1 MSKASKGKLRLG
13 YKRLALRVKH
23 AEGATQRHAS
33 RFILRRI
40 ENVRLVM
47 TEIMIWLAAI
57 ALLIAG
63 LSIQYSW
70 NSQGSKKDGAKS
82 GGVYVEGVIGNI
94 STLNPL
100 LAASEPEQAV
110 SRLLFSS
117 LYNYDVTGGALHTDL
132 AESMTVKDDK
142 VYTIKLRNAV
152 WHDGKKLTA
161 EDVVYTIN
169 LIKNPQ
175 VRSPLRVNWLDISA
189 RAIDDSTVEFMLPAV
204 YAGFSHALTF
214 PVIPKHILQSVSPSS
229 MREAD
234 FSSNPV
240 GSGPF
245 AVKRVQTSESTS
257 STDVVRMEPNTK
269 YYGAVSTLS
278 RLELRAYGNESLLV
292 KAVNSGEVSAASGL
306 SLSAADN
313 IKSKQYSTKHWL
325 LNKGV
330 YLLMNNRSQTLQ
342 DARVRQA
349 LRYATDTSS
358 IRATVGDNVARL
370 DTPILQSQ
378 IAQKLPA
385 APDYSLDKAKA
396 LLKEAGWTYNQ
407 GQWKGKDGRPLAV
420 AVTTSSGRDE
430 YKKIVDALKQQWSK
444 LGVDVQLREIDTS
457 STTTSFVQSV
467 LQPRD
472 YDALLYE
479 LELGADPDVFAYWHS
494 SQASASG
501 YNFANYSNRTV
512 DNDLVGGRSRT
523 NSALRAAKYIQF
535 VNQWLNDAPAIG
547 LYQSVGSYVLNN
559 GASIVEPRGSLNTM
573 NDRYADVTTWSTG
586 KASVYKTP

>member
-1 MSKASKGKLRLG
+1 MSKAGKGKLKLG

-63 LSIQYSW
+63 LGIQYSW

-117 LYNYDVTGGALHTDL
+117 LYNYDVTGALHTDL

-214 PVIPKHILQSVSPSS
+214 PVIPKHILQTVSPSS

-385 APDYSLDKAKA
+385 APDYNLDKAKA

-407 GQWKGKDGRPLAV
+407 GQWKGKDGRPLTV

>member
-63 LSIQYSW
+63 LGIQYSW

-117 LYNYDVTGGALHTDL
+117 LYNYDVTGALHTDL

-342 DARVRQA
+342 DARVRRA

-358 IRATVGDNVARL
+358 IRATVGDNVAQL

-378 IAQKLPA
+378 IVQKLPA
-385 APDYSLDKAKA
+385 APDHNLDKAKA

-407 GQWKGKDGRPLAV
+407 GQWKGKDGRSLAV

>member
-63 LSIQYSW
+63 LGIQYSW

-100 LAASEPEQAV
+100 LASSEPEQAV

-117 LYNYDVTGGALHTDL
+117 LYNYDVTGALHTDL

-342 DARVRQA
+342 DARVRRA
-349 LRYATDTSS
+349 LRYATDTSL

-385 APDYSLDKAKA
+385 APDYNLDKAKA

-586 KASVYKTP
+586 RASVYKTP

>member
-63 LSIQYSW
+63 LGIQYSW

-117 LYNYDVTGGALHTDL
+117 LYNYDVTGALHTDL

-214 PVIPKHILQSVSPSS
+214 PVIPKHILQTVSPSS

-385 APDYSLDKAKA
+385 APDYNLDKAKA

-407 GQWKGKDGRPLAV
+407 GQWKGKDGRPLTV

-430 YKKIVDALKQQWSK
+430 YKKIVDALKQQWSR

>member
-63 LSIQYSW
+63 LGIQYSW

-117 LYNYDVTGGALHTDL
+117 LYNYDVTGALHTDL

-142 VYTIKLRNAV
+142 IYTIKLRNAV

-342 DARVRQA
+342 DARVRRA

-385 APDYSLDKAKA
+385 APDYNLDKAKA

-430 YKKIVDALKQQWSK
+430 YKKIVDVLKQQWSK

>member
-63 LSIQYSW
+63 LGIQYSW
-70 NSQGSKKDGAKS
+70 SSQGSKKDGAKS

-117 LYNYDVTGGALHTDL
+117 LYNYDVTGALHTDL

-358 IRATVGDNVARL
+358 IRTTVGDNVARL

-378 IAQKLPA
+378 IGQKLPA
-385 APDYSLDKAKA
+385 APDYNLDKAKA

-407 GQWKGKDGRPLAV
+407 GQWKGKDGQPLAV

-586 KASVYKTP
+586 RASVYKTP

>member
-63 LSIQYSW
+63 LGIQYSW

-117 LYNYDVTGGALHTDL
+117 LYNYDVTGALHTDL

-385 APDYSLDKAKA
+385 APDYNLDKAKA

-430 YKKIVDALKQQWSK
+430 YKKIVDVLKQQWSK

>member
-63 LSIQYSW
+63 LGIQYSW

-117 LYNYDVTGGALHTDL
+117 LYNYDVTGALHTDL

-142 VYTIKLRNAV
+142 VYTIKLRNAA

-245 AVKRVQTSESTS
+245 AVRRVQTSESTS

-385 APDYSLDKAKA
+385 APDYNLDKAKA

>member
-63 LSIQYSW
+63 LGIQYSW

-117 LYNYDVTGGALHTDL
+117 LYNYDVTGVLHTDL

-586 KASVYKTP
+586 RASVYKTP

>member
-63 LSIQYSW
+63 LGIQYSW

-117 LYNYDVTGGALHTDL
+117 LYNYDVTGALHTDL

-342 DARVRQA
+342 DARVRRA

-385 APDYSLDKAKA
+385 VPDYSLDKAKA

-479 LELGADPDVFAYWHS
+479 LEIGADPDVFAYWHS

>member
-63 LSIQYSW
+63 LGIQYSW

-117 LYNYDVTGGALHTDL
+117 LYNYDVTGALHTDL

-278 RLELRAYGNESLLV
+278 RLELRSYGNESLLV

-342 DARVRQA
+342 DARVRRA

-430 YKKIVDALKQQWSK
+430 YKKIVNALKQQWSK

>member
-63 LSIQYSW
+63 LGIQYSW

-117 LYNYDVTGGALHTDL
+117 LYNYDVTGALHTDL

-142 VYTIKLRNAV
+142 VYTIKLRNAA

-214 PVIPKHILQSVSPSS
+214 PVIPKHILQTVSPSS

-342 DARVRQA
+342 DARVRRA
-349 LRYATDTSS
+349 LRYATNTSS

>member
-63 LSIQYSW
+63 LGIQYSW

-117 LYNYDVTGGALHTDL
+117 LYNYDVTGALHTDL

-278 RLELRAYGNESLLV
+278 RQELRAYGNESLLV

-342 DARVRQA
+342 DARVRRA

>member
-1 MSKASKGKLRLG
+1 MSKTSKGKLRLG

-63 LSIQYSW
+63 LGIQYSW

-117 LYNYDVTGGALHTDL
+117 LYNYDVTGALHTDL

-142 VYTIKLRNAV
+142 VYTIKLRNAA
-152 WHDGKKLTA
+152 WHDGEKLTA

-214 PVIPKHILQSVSPSS
+214 PVIPKHILQTVSPSS

-342 DARVRQA
+342 DARVRRA

-385 APDYSLDKAKA
+385 APDYNLDKAKA

-586 KASVYKTP
+586 RASVYKTP

>member
-63 LSIQYSW
+63 LGIQYSW

-117 LYNYDVTGGALHTDL
+117 LYNYDVTGALHTDL

-142 VYTIKLRNAV
+142 VYTIKLRNAA

-214 PVIPKHILQSVSPSS
+214 PVIPKHILQTVSPSS

-342 DARVRQA
+342 DARVRRA

-385 APDYSLDKAKA
+385 APDYNLDKAKA

-444 LGVDVQLREIDTS
+444 LGVDVQPREIDTS

-559 GASIVEPRGSLNTM
+559 GASIIEPRGSLNTM
-573 NDRYADVTTWSTG
+573 NDRYADVTMWSTG

>member
-63 LSIQYSW
+63 LGIQYSW

-117 LYNYDVTGGALHTDL
+117 LYNYDVTGALHTDL

-142 VYTIKLRNAV
+142 VYTIKLRNAA

-214 PVIPKHILQSVSPSS
+214 PVIPKHILQTVSPSS

-342 DARVRQA
+342 DARVRRA

-385 APDYSLDKAKA
+385 APDYNLDKAKA

-430 YKKIVDALKQQWSK
+430 YKKIVDTLKQQWSR

-586 KASVYKTP
+586 RASVYKTP

>member
-1 MSKASKGKLRLG
+1 MSKAGKGKLKLG

-63 LSIQYSW
+63 LGIQYSW

-117 LYNYDVTGGALHTDL
+117 LYNYDVTGALHTDL

-142 VYTIKLRNAV
+142 VYTIKLRNAA

-385 APDYSLDKAKA
+385 APDYNLDKAKA

-479 LELGADPDVFAYWHS
+479 LELGTDPDVFAYWHS

>member
-1 MSKASKGKLRLG
+1 MSRASKGKLRLG

-63 LSIQYSW
+63 LGIQYSW

-117 LYNYDVTGGALHTDL
+117 LYNYDVTGALHTDL

-214 PVIPKHILQSVSPSS
+214 PVIPKHILQTVSPSS

-385 APDYSLDKAKA
+385 APDYNLDKAKA

>member
-63 LSIQYSW
+63 LGIQYSW

-117 LYNYDVTGGALHTDL
+117 LYNYDVTGALHTDL

-152 WHDGKKLTA
+152 WHDGKNLTA

-234 FSSNPV
+234 FSSSPV

-385 APDYSLDKAKA
+385 APDYNLDKAKA

-535 VNQWLNDAPAIG
+535 VNQWLSDAPAIG

>member
-63 LSIQYSW
+63 LGIQYSW

-117 LYNYDVTGGALHTDL
+117 LYNYDVTGALHTDL

-214 PVIPKHILQSVSPSS
+214 PVIPKHILQTVSPSS

-292 KAVNSGEVSAASGL
+292 KAANSGEVSAASGL

-378 IAQKLPA
+378 IAQKLPV
-385 APDYSLDKAKA
+385 APDYNLDKAKA

-586 KASVYKTP
+586 RASVYKTP

>member
-63 LSIQYSW
+63 LGIQYSW

-117 LYNYDVTGGALHTDL
+117 LYNYDVTGALHTDL

-385 APDYSLDKAKA
+385 APDYNLDKAKA

-430 YKKIVDALKQQWSK
+430 YKKIVDVLKQQWSK

-523 NSALRAAKYIQF
+523 NSALRAAKYVQF

>member
-63 LSIQYSW
+63 LGIQYSW

-117 LYNYDVTGGALHTDL
+117 LYNYDVTGALHTDL

-385 APDYSLDKAKA
+385 APDYNLDKAKA

-523 NSALRAAKYIQF
+523 DPALRSAKYIQF

-559 GASIVEPRGSLNTM
+559 GASIIEPRGSLNTM
-573 NDRYADVTTWSTG
+573 NDRYADATMWSTG
-586 KASVYKTP
+586 RASVYKTP

>member
-1 MSKASKGKLRLG
+1 MSKAGKGKLKLG

-63 LSIQYSW
+63 LGIQYSW

-117 LYNYDVTGGALHTDL
+117 LYNYDVTGALHTDL

-142 VYTIKLRNAV
+142 VYTIKLRNAA

-214 PVIPKHILQSVSPSS
+214 PVIPKHILQTVSPLS

-385 APDYSLDKAKA
+385 APDYNLDKAKA

-479 LELGADPDVFAYWHS
+479 LELGTDPDVFAYWHS

-535 VNQWLNDAPAIG
+535 VNQWLSDAPAIG

>member
-1 MSKASKGKLRLG
+1 MSRASKGKLRLG

-63 LSIQYSW
+63 LGIQYSW

-117 LYNYDVTGGALHTDL
+117 LYNYDVTGALHTDL

-278 RLELRAYGNESLLV
+278 RLELRAYGNESLLA

-573 NDRYADVTTWSTG
+573 NDRYADVTMWSTG

>member
-63 LSIQYSW
+63 LGIQYSW

-117 LYNYDVTGGALHTDL
+117 LYNYDVTGALHTDL

-142 VYTIKLRNAV
+142 VYTIKLRNAA

-214 PVIPKHILQSVSPSS
+214 PVIPKHILQTVSPSS

-378 IAQKLPA
+378 IAQKLPV
-385 APDYSLDKAKA
+385 APDYNLDKAKA

-430 YKKIVDALKQQWSK
+430 YKKIVDALKRQWSK

-586 KASVYKTP
+586 RASVYKTP

>member
-63 LSIQYSW
+63 LGIQYSW

-117 LYNYDVTGGALHTDL
+117 LYNYDVTGALHTDL

-214 PVIPKHILQSVSPSS
+214 PVIPKHILQTVSPSS

-342 DARVRQA
+342 DARVRRA

-378 IAQKLPA
+378 IGQKLPA
-385 APDYSLDKAKA
+385 APDYNLDKAKA

-430 YKKIVDALKQQWSK
+430 YKKIVDVLKQQWSK

>member
-63 LSIQYSW
+63 LGIQYSW

-82 GGVYVEGVIGNI
+82 GGVYVEGVIGDI

-117 LYNYDVTGGALHTDL
+117 LYNYDVTGALHTDL

-214 PVIPKHILQSVSPSS
+214 PVIPKHILQTVSPSS

-245 AVKRVQTSESTS
+245 AVRRVQTSESTS

-385 APDYSLDKAKA
+385 APDYNLDKAKA
-396 LLKEAGWTYNQ
+396 LLKEAGWAYNQ

-586 KASVYKTP
+586 RASVYKTP

>member
-63 LSIQYSW
+63 LGIQYSW

-82 GGVYVEGVIGNI
+82 GGVYVEGVIGDI

-117 LYNYDVTGGALHTDL
+117 LYNYDVTGALHTDL

-330 YLLMNNRSQTLQ
+330 YLLINNRSQTLQ

-385 APDYSLDKAKA
+385 APDYNLDKAKA

-586 KASVYKTP
+586 RASVYKTP

>member
-63 LSIQYSW
+63 LGIQYSW

-117 LYNYDVTGGALHTDL
+117 LYNYDVTGALHTDL

-142 VYTIKLRNAV
+142 VYTIKLRNAA

-586 KASVYKTP
+586 RASVYKTP

>member
-63 LSIQYSW
+63 LGIQYSW

-117 LYNYDVTGGALHTDL
+117 LYNYDVTGALHTDL

-378 IAQKLPA
+378 IAQRLPA
-385 APDYSLDKAKA
+385 APDYNLDKAKA

-559 GASIVEPRGSLNTM
+559 GASIAEPRGSLNTM

-586 KASVYKTP
+586 RASVYKTP

>member
-63 LSIQYSW
+63 LGIQYSW

-117 LYNYDVTGGALHTDL
+117 LYNYDVTGALHTDL
-132 AESMTVKDDK
+132 AESMTLKDDK

-214 PVIPKHILQSVSPSS
+214 PVIPKHILQTVSPSS

-342 DARVRQA
+342 DARVRRA

-378 IAQKLPA
+378 IAQELPA
-385 APDYSLDKAKA
+385 APDYNLDKAKA

-430 YKKIVDALKQQWSK
+430 YKKIVDTLKQQWSR

-479 LELGADPDVFAYWHS
+479 LELGADPGVFAYWHS

-586 KASVYKTP
+586 RASVYKTP

>member
-63 LSIQYSW
+63 LGIQYSW

-117 LYNYDVTGGALHTDL
+117 LYNYDVTGALHTDL
-132 AESMTVKDDK
+132 VESMTVKDDK

-278 RLELRAYGNESLLV
+278 RLELRSYGNESLLV

-342 DARVRQA
+342 DARVRRA

-385 APDYSLDKAKA
+385 APDYNLDKAKV

-444 LGVDVQLREIDTS
+444 LGVDVQLREIDTN

>member
-63 LSIQYSW
+63 LGIQYSW

-117 LYNYDVTGGALHTDL
+117 LYNYDVTGALHTDL

-214 PVIPKHILQSVSPSS
+214 PVIPKHILQTVSPSS

-342 DARVRQA
+342 DARVRRA

-385 APDYSLDKAKA
+385 APDHNLDKAKA

-430 YKKIVDALKQQWSK
+430 YKKIVDVLKQQWSK

-586 KASVYKTP
+586 RASVYKTP

>member
-1 MSKASKGKLRLG
+1 MPKAPRSAT
-13 YKRLALRVKH
+13 LADLFCGVLK
-23 AEGATQRHAS
+23 
-33 RFILRRI
+33 
-40 ENVRLVM
+40 
-47 TEIMIWLAAI
+47 MIWLAAI

-63 LSIQYSW
+63 LGIQYSW

-117 LYNYDVTGGALHTDL
+117 LYNYDVTGALHTDL

-214 PVIPKHILQSVSPSS
+214 PVIPKHILQTVSPSS

-385 APDYSLDKAKA
+385 APDYNLDKAKA

>member
-63 LSIQYSW
+63 LGIQYSW

-117 LYNYDVTGGALHTDL
+117 LYNYDVTGALHTDL

-430 YKKIVDALKQQWSK
+430 YKKIVDVLKQQWSK

>member
-1 MSKASKGKLRLG
+1 MSKSSKGKLRLG

-63 LSIQYSW
+63 LGIQYSW

-117 LYNYDVTGGALHTDL
+117 LYNYDVTGALHTDL

-214 PVIPKHILQSVSPSS
+214 PVIPKHILQTVSPSS

-342 DARVRQA
+342 DARVRRA

-378 IAQKLPA
+378 IAQKLPV
-385 APDYSLDKAKA
+385 APDYNLDKAKA

-586 KASVYKTP
+586 RASVYKTP

>member
-63 LSIQYSW
+63 LGIQYSW

-117 LYNYDVTGGALHTDL
+117 LYNYDVTGALHTDL

-330 YLLMNNRSQTLQ
+330 YLLMNNRSQILQ

-385 APDYSLDKAKA
+385 APDYNLDKAKA

>member
-63 LSIQYSW
+63 LGIQYSW

-117 LYNYDVTGGALHTDL
+117 LYNYDVTGALHTDL

-214 PVIPKHILQSVSPSS
+214 PVIPKHILQSVSPLS

-269 YYGAVSTLS
+269 YYGAVSTLL

-385 APDYSLDKAKA
+385 APDYNLDKAKA

-407 GQWKGKDGRPLAV
+407 GQWKGKDGRPLTV

-547 LYQSVGSYVLNN
+547 LYQSVGNYVLNN

>member
-63 LSIQYSW
+63 LGIQYSW

-117 LYNYDVTGGALHTDL
+117 LYNYDVTGALHTDL

-269 YYGAVSTLS
+269 YYEAVSTLS

-430 YKKIVDALKQQWSK
+430 YKKIVDALKHQWSK

>member
-63 LSIQYSW
+63 LGIQYSW

-117 LYNYDVTGGALHTDL
+117 LYNYDVTGALHTDL

-142 VYTIKLRNAV
+142 VYTIKLRNAA

-214 PVIPKHILQSVSPSS
+214 PVIPKHILQTVSPSS

-269 YYGAVSTLS
+269 YYGVVSTLS

-385 APDYSLDKAKA
+385 APDYNLDKAKA
-396 LLKEAGWTYNQ
+396 LLKEAGWAYNQ

-586 KASVYKTP
+586 RASVYKTP